1 MRNRYTDFLLNASLY
16 AKASIQKESITEFIN
31 MVSGKEK
38 VSCFCPKCKCERVFK
53 MEPLVAYSNQ
63 DGVLHSY
70 NLGEEL
76 ERVQYIYNQTARP
89 VTIINK
95 EIIEEVNDWYWYQDH
110 NEESVRLLT
119 FKYICSMDETHYMD
133 FIVLSERDSI
143 IKIGQYP
150 SLADITFSKVDQ
162 YKKVLTNED
171 YKAIKRAVGLSASG
185 IGIGAFV
192 YLRRVLENLII
203 RTKDEAIRKGELTE
217 DQFEK
222 DKDGRQRRFEDKIML
237 LKNYLPPLLTANKK
251 IYGVVSKGIHEMEE
265 DECLKFFDV
274 ILNIILLILEEW
286 ETDRKKKSMEED
298 LTKSLTK
305 LVTNISSES

>member
-1 MRNRYTDFLLNASLY
+1 MSNRYTDFLLHTPLY
-16 AKASIQKESITEFIN
+16 TKASMQRESITEFIN
-31 MVSGKEK
+31 MVKGEEK
-38 VSCFCPKCKCERVFK
+38 VSCFCPKCKYERVFK
-53 MEPLVAYSNQ
+53 MEPLIGYYDQ
-63 DGVLHSY
+63 KGVLHRY

-76 ERVQYIYNQTARP
+76 ERVQYIYNQKVRL
-89 VTIINK
+89 VSVSDK
-95 EIIEEVNDWYWYQDH
+95 DKMEEPNDWYWYNDN

-133 FIVLSERDSI
+133 FIILADRDSI

-162 YKKVLTNED
+162 YKKVLSNED

-203 RTKDEAIRKGELTE
+203 RTKDEIIRKGELTE
-217 DQFEK
+217 EQFEK

-237 LKNYLPPLLTANKK
+237 LKNYLPPLLTSNRK
-251 IYGVVSKGIHEMEE
+251 IYGVVSKGIHELEE

-298 LTKSLTK
+298 LTKSLSK
-305 LVTNISSES
+305 LITNISSES